1 MEFIDENGEKLLD
14 FFEVEV
20 VKKVRKK
27 RARKSKNK
35 NLTCKLDYWSSVK
48 SFKKQNSIRK

>member
-1 MEFIDENGEKLLD
+1 VEFIDEKGEKLLD

-27 RARKSKNK
+27 RVRKSKK
-35 NLTCKLDYWSSVK
+35 IKT
-48 SFKKQNSIRK
+48 

>member
-1 MEFIDENGEKLLD
+1 VEFIDEKGEKLLD

-27 RARKSKNK
+27 RARKSKK
-35 NLTCKLDYWSSVK
+35 IKT
-48 SFKKQNSIRK
+48 